1 MYSNITVILFLNT
14 FYILGRY
21 ESFELNLNMNMKRF
35 LSLLL
40 LLSITLSGYSQK
52 YPSPY
57 KTDLLKDGAWI
68 VAGVGLNVAGVLM
81 IQNKSALTEAE
92 VNAIDKNDVWKIDR
106 WAAGNYS
113 KNADEASYIPM
124 YMAMALPV
132 AFLPSEEERN
142 NFGQISVLFIET
154 MATTGAIFSLTAGAV
169 EKSRPLVYNESL
181 PMEKRTD
188 PDAQRS
194 FFAGHTAATAAA
206 TFFAAK
212 IFNDFHPDSKAI
224 PYIWTTAAAIPA
236 LVGYLRVKAGKHFLT
251 DNLIGFGIGA
261 AAGILVPE
269 IHKKGNEN
277 IDIYPTASFNIHG
290 TGMNSKGLAILY
302 RF

>member
-1 MYSNITVILFLNT
+1 MKNILTPFFLLC
-14 FYILGRY
+14 I
-21 ESFELNLNMNMKRF
+21 S
-35 LSLLL
+35 
-40 LLSITLSGYSQK
+40 LSIYAQDNQ
-52 YPSPY
+52 SPY
-57 KTDLLKDGAWI
+57 QTDLLKDGAWI
-68 VAGVGLNVAGVLM
+68 TAGVGLNVLGVLM
-81 IQNKSALTEAE
+81 IQNKSALSEAE
-92 VNAIDKNDVWKIDR
+92 ANALNKNDLWKIDR

-113 KNADEASYIPM
+113 QNADEASYIPF
-124 YMAMALPV
+124 YASFALPV

-154 MATTGAIFSLTAGAV
+154 MATTGAMFTITAAAV

-212 IFNDFHPDSKAI
+212 VFNDFHPDSKAI
-224 PYIWTTAAAIPA
+224 PYVWAGAAAVPG
-236 LVGYLRVKAGKHFLT
+236 LVGYLRLKAGKHFLT

-261 AAGILVPE
+261 ACGILIPE
-269 IHKKGNEN
+269 IHKKGNESIN
-277 IDIYPTASFNIHG
+277 LYPTASFNINN
-290 TGMNSKGLAILY
+290 TGLNSQGLAISY
-302 RF
+302 TF

>member
-1 MYSNITVILFLNT
+1 
-14 FYILGRY
+14 
-21 ESFELNLNMNMKRF
+21 MKRSF
-35 LSLLL
+35 CLLL
-40 LLSITLSGYSQK
+40 LLFAFLHGNSQEFS
-52 YPSPY
+52 SPY
-57 KTDLLKDGAWI
+57 KTDLWKDGAWI
-68 VAGVGLNVAGVLM
+68 TAGVGLNVAGVLM
-81 IQNKSALTEAE
+81 IQNKKALTEAE
-92 VNAIDKNDVWKIDR
+92 VNALDKNDIWKIDR

-113 KNADEASYIPM
+113 QNADEISYIPF
-124 YMAMALPV
+124 YMSMALPV

-154 MATTGAIFSLTAGAV
+154 MATTGAIFTLTAGAV

-181 PMEKRTD
+181 PLEKRTD

-212 IFNDFHPDSKAI
+212 VFNDFHPNSRAI

-236 LVGYLRVKAGKHFLT
+236 LVGYLRIKSGKHFLT
-251 DNLIGFGIGA
+251 DNLIGLGIGA
-261 AAGILVPE
+261 AAGILIPE

-277 IDIYPTASFNIHG
+277 IELYPTASFNIHG